1 MNNLFDTFY
10 SEMFLIIV
18 ASAFIAVMITSITS
32 VLVKESLGGFAIP
45 LTFFIWL
52 LFLYG
57 PIPAP
62 AQQALKKDLVFLKNN
77 NVQTNAMINTIILSC
92 EEASNGSYIKGY
104 QYRDFKEAYELDV
117 NKFLASNKLFTHP
130 LEASKITKDPIYA
143 ESKNICDAAWMYNK
157 FKQEHQTK
165 G

>member
-1 MNNLFDTFY
+1 MNNLFDTIY
-10 SEMFLIIV
+10 SDMFVMIV
-18 ASAFIAVMITSITS
+18 ASAFIAVMITSLTS
-32 VLVKESLGGFAIP
+32 ILVKVNLSGYAIP
-45 LTFFIWL
+45 LTSFIWF

-92 EEASNGSYIKGY
+92 SDALKGSYIKGY
-104 QYRDFKEAYELDV
+104 QYRDFREAYELDV
-117 NKFLASNKLFTHP
+117 NAFLESNKLFTHP
-130 LEASKITKDPIYA
+130 LNSSQITKDPIYA

-157 FKQEHQTK
+157 
-165 G
+165 